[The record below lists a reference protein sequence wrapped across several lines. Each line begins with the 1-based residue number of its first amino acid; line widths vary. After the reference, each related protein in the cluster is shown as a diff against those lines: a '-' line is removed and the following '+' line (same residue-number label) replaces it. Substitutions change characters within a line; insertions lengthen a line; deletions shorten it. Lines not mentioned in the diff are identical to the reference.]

1 MTHSFVPE
9 NAKVVS
15 TKKELDNLV
24 HSLGEK
30 RLLLRAPCMK
40 GTRTAIL
47 QEIENKINNVD
58 GPNVIWIMGSPGVGK
73 SALAASIANRLV
85 DQKRHVISFRF
96 DRTESTI
103 TTSAL
108 WRTVAC
114 DLARMFPSLRQQLVQ
129 GNQGH
134 SSYDIDRLFKS
145 LIEEPLST
153 LVGAIPCEELPVIVI
168 DALDECGGLRHD
180 SSGKDDYK
188 ILLYTLKHWVQV
200 DHLRRFKLVITSRPE
215 GQISRIFPESISIHI
230 AIPSGSNV
238 KSGDSASQD
247 IRTFLESRL
256 NDMEMK
262 RAQIAEALDYL
273 VPGAAGIFIWA
284 TTVANFLED
293 DPEARFHILRS
304 RERGDDIEGMDDL
317 FSLYSTLVK
326 ASCGRI
332 SKQEVQGIVSV
343 MGAMIYAKQPL
354 SDDVLVML
362 PGVKIGKSNVMPLIR
377 KGLASVVGT
386 GDILRFHHKS
396 FEDYLLSPS
405 FQQEFPDF
413 STVQDRGHHER
424 QLAMLCLKTLVSPE
438 LHFNMC
444 NLGSSVIKN
453 VDIPPN
459 VKSMILPFVL
469 YSSQIWADHLVHTPS
484 DEPSDQ
490 KLKEGIKFVMYEKLL
505 FWIETMSLSGK
516 AYDVS
521 LILKRA
527 LSWKVRLFVISLRHL
542 TLIRQLLNIDDDLT
556 SFIHDALRFIS
567 AFVVPISQ
575 HAAHVYLSALPF
587 APEASHVARKFCPR
601 FPNTFVVTR
610 GKPSQWPMAVFTAE
624 HHKDK
629 VWGVAFSPD
638 KSTFLC
644 RSDTTTYICDSETGR
659 CILGPFHNRPG
670 ACFSPSGMHILLPY
684 SSYAV
689 IWDIE
694 AGEEQFRIEGS
705 DFTFVNHDGRIAS
718 VEQDGNSDDPG
729 DKDASGIL
737 VRFWDASNGKL
748 ISTRLLE
755 VNDVEFT
762 EFSPDGHFLVIEK
775 KSEEVIE
782 LRNLEDSKDFRRF
795 AYPRAPVSFS
805 YFSPDGHFLVIFKR
819 FENVIELWNLEDSED
834 IRRFTYPHGE
844 MTFLRFSPTSNTL
857 MVGTDEKPGQIHLW
871 RLDTQEMTSF
881 SRDFRGVPHVIH
893 LPLTSY
899 LFIQRDHTVE
909 IWDVSAT
916 GLKMVWETE
925 SASTSEVRSIC
936 PSSDGHRVLV
946 GYYDGSVRMWNLDLE
961 NLAMNQA
968 GTTDTRDGSDDDS
981 DEQRVIRIS
990 PSGKMV
996 ITRPWESC
1004 KVKFQDAT
1012 TGEVV
1017 AHTDIKFDEANVDIA
1032 FSPDEEQVAFL
1043 SGSLITICD
1052 IMYPE
1057 KCVSFNPWP
1066 GKDVSFGNIAFQT
1079 CNDLVICAILRDDSK
1094 ILQVWHR
1101 QDPAGFKCTY
1111 SLDIEMNEHFFR
1123 YLAPN
1128 GLAVVIAPSSSP
1140 TTCYSWNHDAAH
1152 FDPVHFDD
1160 QVHIGWDPSP
1170 IYSPDGKLFAWWS
1183 KEDSHVRVWDTQT
1196 GHLVSKFPTSW
1207 VDEIALSPALTG
1219 HCLGER
1225 LIALRFENENT
1236 LHLFDAYTGHLQ
1248 VQILGEADSQ
1258 IAFMRD
1264 GTALAYY
1271 YFNSGFR
1278 IWEIADFTAGHRH
1291 STDGHELMLQGMTDG
1306 WMMGQDDEPLFWVP
1320 VENRK
1325 GLYVPPPRVVIGRS
1339 DISTILDFSSSR
1351 LGTKWT
1357 ECINKGWLRELEQKE
1372 KEY

>member
-1 MTHSFVPE
+1 MASVQYIFVDSQKE
-9 NAKVVS
+9 KAIALKDKLDTFKDKFDLDLS
-15 TKKELDNLV
+15 IEIHIAQIEKKELDDLMRT
-24 HSLGEK
+24 LGEN
-30 RLLLRAPCMK
+30 RLPLREPCME
-40 GTRTAIL
+40 GTRTTIL
-47 QEIENKINNVD
+47 QDIANEIKNTH
-58 GPNVIWIMGSPGVGK
+58 GPNMIWIRGSPGVGK
-73 SALAASIANRLV
+73 SALAASIAARLRKQ
-85 DQKRHVISFRF
+85 DLHVISFRF
-96 DRTESTI
+96 DRTQSTTI
-103 TTSAL
+103 TTDAL
-108 WRTVAC
+108 WRAIAL
-114 DLARMFPSLRQQLVQ
+114 DLARLYPSVRQHVFNSVQ
-129 GNQGH
+129 DDKMPDPSDMNGRFG
-134 SSYDIDRLFKS
+134 S
-145 LIEEPLST
+145 LIEAPLST
-153 LVGAIPCEELPVIVI
+153 LNDVPCDKLPVIVI

-188 ILLYTLKHWVQV
+188 SLLRTLKHWVHV
-200 DHLRRFKLVITSRPE
+200 DHLKRFKLVITSRPE
-215 GQISRIFPESISIHI
+215 DRITFSSPISIHD
-230 AIPSGSNV
+230 IPSGHRV
-238 KSGDSASQD
+238 KLGDSVSND
-247 IRTFLESRL
+247 IRTFLQSQL
-256 NDMEMK
+256 DDMKMEP
-262 RAQIAEALDYL
+262 AWIAEALSYL

-304 RERGDDIEGMDDL
+304 REGGGDIEGMDDL
-317 FSLYSTLVK
+317 FSLYATIVQ
-326 ASCGRI
+326 ASFGRI
-332 SKQEVQGIVSV
+332 SRREVQGITSV
-343 MGAMIYAKQPL
+343 LGAMIYAKQPL
-354 SDDVLVML
+354 SDEVLVML

-469 YSSQIWADHLVHTPS
+469 YSSQFWADHLVHTPS

-1140 TTCYSWNHDAAH
+1140 TTCYSWNHDAAQ

-1183 KEDSHVRVWDTQT
+1183 KEDSHV
-1196 GHLVSKFPTSW
+1196 
-1207 VDEIALSPALTG
+1207 
-1219 HCLGER
+1219 
-1225 LIALRFENENT
+1225 
-1236 LHLFDAYTGHLQ
+1236 
-1248 VQILGEADSQ
+1248 
-1258 IAFMRD
+1258 
-1264 GTALAYY
+1264 
-1271 YFNSGFR
+1271 
-1278 IWEIADFTAGHRH
+1278 
-1291 STDGHELMLQGMTDG
+1291 
-1306 WMMGQDDEPLFWVP
+1306 
-1320 VENRK
+1320 
-1325 GLYVPPPRVVIGRS
+1325 
-1339 DISTILDFSSSR
+1339 
-1351 LGTKWT
+1351 
-1357 ECINKGWLRELEQKE
+1357 
-1372 KEY
+1372 